1 MSGNDSANNEKKP
14 RATYSP
20 LILLAIGIGAY
31 AYYNFKEKTPE
42 TIPDMQLTQ
51 TASADT
57 AQEQI
62 EEGLEEGSAEP
73 PAEESAEP
81 ATEDSAAATE
91 EPKTEQEAKPAD
103 ETAPAADVT
112 ESAKAEAPSLES
124 MIAPR
129 SLGSPDAPVKI
140 VEHASFT
147 CPHCAQFHSG
157 SFKKLIAD
165 YVDTGKVQLIFVDY
179 PFNRPAVDATVV
191 ARCIP
196 EKNYFNF
203 VRLLFETQSD
213 WTSAQDYR
221 KALKQHAMI
230 AGLSS
235 EAFDTCID
243 NEKLQEGILGKTQ
256 EYVQGKAINSVPTL
270 VLNNEK
276 IISGNVP
283 YEEIKAAIDA
293 ELALSGKE

>member
-20 LILLAIGIGAY
+20 LILLALGIGAY

-42 TIPDMQLTQ
+42 IIPDMELSQ
-51 TASADT
+51 TASAQT
-57 AQEQI
+57 TETEA
-62 EEGLEEGSAEP
+62 EESLEEGSAEP
-73 PAEESAEP
+73 PAEEAAEP
-81 ATEDSAAATE
+81 AESEAAAATE
-91 EPKTEQEAKPAD
+91 ETKP
-103 ETAPAADVT
+103 EPAT
-112 ESAKAEAPSLES
+112 ESAEAAQAPTLES

-147 CPHCAQFHSG
+147 CPHCAQFHAG
-157 SFKKLIAD
+157 SFKKIMEE
-165 YVDTGKVQLIFVDY
+165 YVDTGKVQLTFIDF

-213 WTSAQDYR
+213 WTSAPDYK

-235 EAFDTCID
+235 EAFDACIS
-243 NEKLQEGILGKTQ
+243 NEELQKGILQKTQ
-256 EYVQGKAINSVPTL
+256 DAVGDKNITSVPTL
-270 VLNNEK
+270 VLNNET

-293 ELALSGKE
+293 ELALSGKQ